1 VFSFSLFRPRAAFCM
16 QKFATILFLLGLF
29 VTGLLGT
36 ETRLLFFWPG
46 CVLLGLAGLTA
57 VLRWKLRVG
66 FQPSDWCLLTVLLLA
81 GYVGWRAWTSPVEVY
96 AREDAAVMLAG
107 FVAYLLTV
115 TAVSDSKWRLGI
127 VCVLLV
133 LVAGNLTAGWV
144 NFKGRW
150 DFHLVPGF
158 SRSFPPGRI
167 GGFFNNPNHLAAFL
181 SFAAFLSAGVML
193 FARIHI
199 ASRLLLGF
207 GILSMLAGVA
217 LTASRAAM
225 LGIAVGGVVFV
236 LLTMWIVWSTKRSL
250 FKWLI
255 LALLL
260 VGGAAGGALYKVNED
275 SMLRRQLTSPLGED
289 MRVHIWRAALAQNAE
304 SPLIGVGSRMFYEG
318 SITHR
323 DPESSPYMGDA
334 LFAHNEYLQTL
345 ADYGWAGLALVLFV
359 VLAHLMNGL
368 RFLRWFTTEKFPA
381 TGMLGSNALALT
393 LGGIA
398 ALLATLAQA
407 VFEFQGHIPI
417 TAVVG
422 AILLGLLA
430 NPGIESEVYKPRRIW
445 GLRFLMKIALLAASA
460 TLLGAAVIFG
470 TADGYAGYAR
480 LENSRGETSKALPHF
495 ARATL
500 MDPRNAVLAYQHGL
514 ALMNSIH
521 SGMTKDAY
529 LRTVDASMREL
540 TRATTLNPH
549 NYLYQLALADAL
561 DAAGKNDAAFN
572 AIQRALT
579 LAPLYEEPR
588 LALGMH
594 YHRLKKY
601 QEAEF
606 AYLWAGK
613 AHVKNPE
620 GAANWLETYR
630 ELLRQTA
637 LEADQA
643 RTALIQQQGR

>member
-1 VFSFSLFRPRAAFCM
+1 M
-16 QKFATILFLLGLF
+16 QKLALILFLLGLF

-46 CVLLGLAGLTA
+46 CFLLGLAGLTA
-57 VLRWKLRVG
+57 VLRWKLRVS
-66 FQPSDWCLLTVLLLA
+66 FQPSDGCLLTVLMFA

-96 AREDAAVMLAG
+96 AREDAAVLLAC

-133 LVAGNLTAGWV
+133 LVAGNLTAGWL

-217 LTASRAAM
+217 LTMSRAAM
-225 LGIAVGGVVFV
+225 LGLAVGGVVFV
-236 LLTMWIVWSTKRSL
+236 LLTLWVVWGTRRAL
-250 FKWLI
+250 FKWVI
-255 LALLL
+255 ISLLL
-260 VGGAAGGALYKVNED
+260 VGGATGGALYKVNED
-275 SMLRRQLTSPLGED
+275 SMLTRQLTSPLGED
-289 MRVHIWRAALAQNAE
+289 IRMNIWRAAQAQHAD
-304 SPLIGVGSRMFYEG
+304 SPWVGVGSRMFYEG
-318 SITHR
+318 CVTHR
-323 DPESSPYMGDA
+323 DPESSALMGDA

-345 ADYGWAGLALVLFV
+345 ADYGWAGLALVLLV
-359 VLAHLMNGL
+359 VVVHLFNGL

-393 LGGIA
+393 LGGIS

-422 AILLGLLA
+422 ALLLGLLA

-460 TLLGAAVIFG
+460 ALLGAAVIFG
-470 TADGYAGYAR
+470 TADGYAAYAR
-480 LENSRGETSKALPHF
+480 LQNSRGETAKALSHF
-495 ARATL
+495 AHAAL

-514 ALMNSIH
+514 ALMDSIKPD
-521 SGMTKDAY
+521 MTKDAY
-529 LRTVDASMREL
+529 LRTVDTSLKEL
-540 TRATTLNPH
+540 TRATALNSY
-549 NYLYQLALADAL
+549 NYLYQLALADAQ
-561 DAAGKNDAAFN
+561 DAAGKHDAAFQ
-572 AIQRALT
+572 AIQRALK

-588 LALGMH
+588 MALGMH
-594 YHRLKKY
+594 YHRLKQY
-601 QEAEF
+601 PQAEF
-606 AYLWAGK
+606 AYLWAGQAK
-613 AHVKNPE
+613 AINPE
-620 GAANWLETYR
+620 GTANWLDSYR

-637 LEADQA
+637 LEADRA

>member
-1 VFSFSLFRPRAAFCM
+1 M
-16 QKFATILFLLGLF
+16 QKLALILFLLGLF

-46 CVLLGLAGLTA
+46 CLLLGLAGAVA
-57 VLRWKLRVG
+57 VLRWKLRVS
-66 FQPSDWCLLTVLLLA
+66 FQPNDWCLLTVLMLA
-81 GYVGWRAWTSPVEVY
+81 VYVGWRACTSPVEVY
-96 AREDAAVMLAG
+96 AREDGAVLLAC

-115 TAVSDSKWRLGI
+115 TAVSQSKWRLGI
-127 VCVLLV
+127 LCVLLV
-133 LVAGNLTAGWV
+133 LVAGNLTAGWLQ
-144 NFKGRW
+144 FKGRW

-181 SFAAFLSAGVML
+181 SFTAFLSAGVML

-207 GILSMLAGVA
+207 GILSMLVGVM
-217 LTASRAAM
+217 LSMSRAAL
-225 LGIAVGGVVFV
+225 LGFAVGGVVFV
-236 LLTMWIVWSTKRSL
+236 LLTLWIVWRTRRAL
-250 FKWLI
+250 FKWLV

-260 VGGAAGGALYKVNED
+260 VGGAAVSSLYKVNED
-275 SMLRRQLTSPLGED
+275 SMLTRQLQSPLGED
-289 MRVHIWRAALAQNAE
+289 MRAHIWRAALAQHAD
-304 SPLIGVGSRMFYEG
+304 SPWIGVGSRMFYEG

-323 DPESSPYMGDA
+323 DPESSAQAGDA

-345 ADYGWAGLALVLFV
+345 ADYGWAGLALVVLV
-359 VLAHLMNGL
+359 VLVHLLNGL
-368 RFLRWFTTEKFPA
+368 RFLRWFAAEKFPA

-393 LGGIA
+393 LGSIA
-398 ALLATLAQA
+398 ALLATLSQA

-430 NPGIESEVYKPRRIW
+430 NPGIESAVFKPRRIW
-445 GLRFLMKIALLAASA
+445 GLRVLMKLALLAASA
-460 TLLGAAVIFG
+460 ALIGAAAVFG
-470 TADGYAGYAR
+470 TADGYAAYAR
-480 LENSRGETSKALPHF
+480 VQNSRGETAKALGHF
-495 ARATL
+495 AHATA

-514 ALMNSIH
+514 ALMDSIKP
-521 SGMTKDAY
+521 GMTKDAY
-529 LRTVDASMREL
+529 LRTLDASLKEL
-540 TRATTLNPH
+540 TRATALNPY

-561 DAAGKNDAAFN
+561 DAAGKNDAAFQ
-572 AIQRALT
+572 AVQRALA

-588 LALGMH
+588 MALGMH
-594 YHRLKKY
+594 YHRLKQY
-601 QEAEF
+601 QQAEF
-606 AYLWAGK
+606 AYIWAGQAK
-613 AHVKNPE
+613 AMNPA
-620 GAANWLETYR
+620 GTSNWLDNYR

-643 RTALIQQQGR
+643 RTALTQQQGR

>member
-1 VFSFSLFRPRAAFCM
+1 M
-16 QKFATILFLLGLF
+16 QKIALILFLLGLF

-46 CVLLGLAGLTA
+46 CFLLGLAGLIA
-57 VLRWKLRVG
+57 VLRWKLRVS
-66 FQPSDWCLLTVLLLA
+66 FQPNDGCLLTVLMLA
-81 GYVGWRAWTSPVEVY
+81 GYVGWRAWASPVEVY
-96 AREDAAVMLAG
+96 AREDAAVLLAG

-133 LVAGNLTAGWV
+133 LVAGNLTAGWL

-181 SFAAFLSAGVML
+181 SFTAFLSAGMML

-217 LTASRAAM
+217 LTMSRAAM
-225 LGIAVGGVVFV
+225 LGLAVGGVVFV
-236 LLTMWIVWSTKRSL
+236 LLTLWVVWSTRRPL

-275 SMLRRQLTSPLGED
+275 SMLTRQLTSPLGED
-289 MRVHIWRAALAQNAE
+289 IRMNIWRAALAQHAD
-304 SPLIGVGSRMFYEG
+304 SPWIGVGSRMFYEG
-318 SITHR
+318 CITHR
-323 DPESSPYMGDA
+323 DPESSALMGDA

-345 ADYGWAGLALVLFV
+345 ADYGWAGLALVLLV
-359 VLAHLMNGL
+359 VVVHLLNGL

-398 ALLATLAQA
+398 ALLATLVQA

-460 TLLGAAVIFG
+460 ALLGAAVIFG
-470 TADGYAGYAR
+470 TADGNAAYAR
-480 LENSRGETSKALPHF
+480 LQNSRGETAKALGHF

-500 MDPRNAVLAYQHGL
+500 MDPRNAVLAYQYGL
-514 ALMNSIH
+514 ALMDSVKPD
-521 SGMTKDAY
+521 MTKDAY
-529 LRTVDASMREL
+529 LRTVDTSLKEL
-540 TRATTLNPH
+540 TRATALNPH
-549 NYLYQLALADAL
+549 NYLYQLALADAQ
-561 DAAGKNDAAFN
+561 DAAGKHDAAFQ
-572 AIQRALT
+572 AIQRALA

-588 LALGMH
+588 MALGMH
-594 YHRLKKY
+594 YHRLKQY
-601 QEAEF
+601 QQAEF

-613 AHVKNPE
+613 ARAINPE
-620 GAANWLETYR
+620 GTANWLDNYR

-637 LEADQA
+637 LEAGQA
-643 RTALIQQQGR
+643 RAALIQQQGR